1 MLGVEGMTS
10 EALRAS
16 EEVKSAKRAAAER
29 ATAEQDYRKAFFTK
43 SNIQSKH
50 LKGQLWPHVSNVFS
64 YPLPRLK
71 GQL

>member
-1 MLGVEGMTS
+1 MLGVEGMIS

-43 SNIQSKH
+43 SNIQLVQNSQ
-50 LKGQLWPHVSNVFS
+50 LKIILIYFGRIFF
-64 YPLPRLK
+64 LPGTKRS
-71 GQL
+71 